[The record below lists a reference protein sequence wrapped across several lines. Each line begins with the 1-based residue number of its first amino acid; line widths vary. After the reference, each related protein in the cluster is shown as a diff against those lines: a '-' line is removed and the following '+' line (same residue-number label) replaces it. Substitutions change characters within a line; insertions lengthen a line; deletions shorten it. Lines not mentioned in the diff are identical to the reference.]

1 LHPEALSGTR
11 QEILNEATLFARF
24 EGEPELLKDVVQLFL
39 DDCPKMLFGV
49 RGAAERGDAQEMERA
64 AHKIK
69 GSVANFAATAAY
81 DAALRLEMMGRE
93 GHLDQAAEALAQLE
107 SALEELKPVLL
118 DLGSGM
124 KP

>member
-1 LHPEALSGTR
+1 
-11 QEILNEATLFARF
+11 
-24 EGEPELLKDVVQLFL
+24 
-39 DDCPKMLFGV
+39 
-49 RGAAERGDAQEMERA
+49 
-64 AHKIK
+64 
-69 GSVANFAATAAY
+69 
-81 DAALRLEMMGRE
+81 MGRE